1 MKRVDF
7 NINKRLSE
15 YILKPLRKKEDFI
28 LLLLETIKLFYV
40 QEMAASQGKVIIVV
54 SKMSRIFYQTD
65 NKMFSIAFP
74 FGLEELDGEYKIYD
88 MSCGIDIDSKVI
100 SIMKSILLQLKS
112 LDVSVEG
119 ICDVYCEVGGSGTEG
134 EDADMDIIWKIL
146 LRLLSAEPGYI
157 RYDYDEKNESENHP
171 LNHFDINYSSDV
183 TYKIGLKKKVGMEY
197 MVSLLDVNSEC
208 RYLE

>member
-65 NKMFSIAFP
+65 NKMF
-74 FGLEELDGEYKIYD
+74 
-88 MSCGIDIDSKVI
+88 
-100 SIMKSILLQLKS
+100 
-112 LDVSVEG
+112 
-119 ICDVYCEVGGSGTEG
+119 
-134 EDADMDIIWKIL
+134 
-146 LRLLSAEPGYI
+146 
-157 RYDYDEKNESENHP
+157 
-171 LNHFDINYSSDV
+171 
-183 TYKIGLKKKVGMEY
+183 
-197 MVSLLDVNSEC
+197 
-208 RYLE
+208 